1 MSLKR
6 IEIQGFKTFA
16 QKTTVEFRPD
26 AGGQRTVTAVVGP
39 NGSGK
44 SNIADAIRWVMG
56 EQSMRL
62 LRGKKSEDVIF
73 SGTEKRS
80 RSGFAEVTMVLDNAD
95 PEKTGIGTEEIQV
108 TRRLY
113 RDGQS
118 EYEVNK
124 QSARLSD
131 VALLLAQAGIGQRT
145 YSVIGQGMIDQVLVA
160 SPMERREFFDEA
172 FGLKPFQMKRTQ
184 AMNKM
189 DDSRKNIGQIELMMN
204 ELGPRL
210 TLLEKQVK
218 RLAEREK
225 IEEELH
231 ALEKAYYGHE
241 WRNLDVSIKTMMAK
255 LQFAKQEETTL
266 ETQAQALEAKLAEM
280 EKTTPQAEGFR
291 ERRAV
296 IDKLREQRASF
307 REQELKLETKRAVA
321 EVRAEKPWVPLPLT
335 KIIEQVESF
344 KSRHETLKELL
355 SNETPDLEALRK
367 QVSGL
372 LTDTQELVSKLQRP
386 APEPEKAAVIDTSI
400 EEEWE
405 TIQTQKTALD
415 AQIKEAEQQLEAW
428 QKEEDGKRSHI
439 FDTQRALTKLRHDA
453 QSAERRGS
461 EASIELARLETRREG
476 VLADVRLHAPHL
488 EEELLR
494 DEFFQGDT
502 PSDTPTKMQRLRSQ
516 LEWIGGIDPET
527 IKEYEETKKRS
538 DELEVQLT
546 DIREGLQALETVV
559 AELDTTINER
569 AKHAFE
575 RLNKEFARYFKT
587 LFGGGEAQIIELQPE
602 VKKANEE
609 DEDVDYEEAQDD
621 EQKKEERK
629 GIDIMVT
636 PPGKRFKSI
645 SLLSGGERALTS
657 IALICAI
664 MATNPSPFVV
674 LDEVDAALD
683 ETNSRKFAEIVAS
696 LADKTQFIVV
706 THNRA
711 TMAKASLLYGV
722 TMGDDG
728 VSQLLSVSLEEVEKM
743 RNN

>member
-160 SPMERREFFDEA
+160 SPMERREFFFDEA

-280 EKTTPQAEGFR
+280 GKNNTAS
-291 ERRAV
+291 RR
-296 IDKLREQRASF
+296 
-307 REQELKLETKRAVA
+307 
-321 EVRAEKPWVPLPLT
+321 
-335 KIIEQVESF
+335 
-344 KSRHETLKELL
+344 
-355 SNETPDLEALRK
+355 
-367 QVSGL
+367 
-372 LTDTQELVSKLQRP
+372 
-386 APEPEKAAVIDTSI
+386 
-400 EEEWE
+400 
-405 TIQTQKTALD
+405 
-415 AQIKEAEQQLEAW
+415 
-428 QKEEDGKRSHI
+428 
-439 FDTQRALTKLRHDA
+439 
-453 QSAERRGS
+453 
-461 EASIELARLETRREG
+461 
-476 VLADVRLHAPHL
+476 
-488 EEELLR
+488 
-494 DEFFQGDT
+494 
-502 PSDTPTKMQRLRSQ
+502 
-516 LEWIGGIDPET
+516 
-527 IKEYEETKKRS
+527 
-538 DELEVQLT
+538 
-546 DIREGLQALETVV
+546 
-559 AELDTTINER
+559 
-569 AKHAFE
+569 
-575 RLNKEFARYFKT
+575 
-587 LFGGGEAQIIELQPE
+587 
-602 VKKANEE
+602 
-609 DEDVDYEEAQDD
+609 
-621 EQKKEERK
+621 
-629 GIDIMVT
+629 
-636 PPGKRFKSI
+636 I
-645 SLLSGGERALTS
+645 S
-657 IALICAI
+657 
-664 MATNPSPFVV
+664 
-674 LDEVDAALD
+674 
-683 ETNSRKFAEIVAS
+683 
-696 LADKTQFIVV
+696 
-706 THNRA
+706 RA
-711 TMAKASLLYGV
+711 TCCDRS
-722 TMGDDG
+722 T
-728 VSQLLSVSLEEVEKM
+728 S
-743 RNN
+743 